1 MNSEERENIEIRKLD
16 KGAEIPHH
24 LLLLADPSENA
35 INRYLN
41 SSEIYVAE
49 LKNKI
54 IGVYVLYPVNQT
66 TVEIK
71 NIAVEESY
79 HGNGVGKLMLA
90 HAAQISKNKNFS
102 TIIIGTGNS
111 SIGQL
116 YLYQRQGFEIFDIKK
131 NFFVENYPDPIFEDG
146 IQCKHMI
153 MLEFKTNAVG
163 EFTG

>member
-1 MNSEERENIEIRKLD
+1 MNSEQIKNIKIRKLD
-16 KGAEIPHH
+16 KGAEIPYH

-41 SSEIYVAE
+41 NSEIYIAE
-49 LKNKI
+49 LKSKI
-54 IGVYVLYPVNQT
+54 VGVYVLYPVNDT

-79 HGNGVGKLMLA
+79 QRNGIGKLMLA
-90 HAAQISKNKNFS
+90 HAAQTSKNKNFNR
-102 TIIIGTGNS
+102 IIIGTGNS

-116 YLYQRQGFEIFDIKK
+116 YLYQQQGFEIFDIKK
-131 NFFVENYPDPIFEDG
+131 NFFVDNYPDPIFEDG

-153 MLEFKTNAVG
+153 MLERKINASG
-163 EFTG
+163 